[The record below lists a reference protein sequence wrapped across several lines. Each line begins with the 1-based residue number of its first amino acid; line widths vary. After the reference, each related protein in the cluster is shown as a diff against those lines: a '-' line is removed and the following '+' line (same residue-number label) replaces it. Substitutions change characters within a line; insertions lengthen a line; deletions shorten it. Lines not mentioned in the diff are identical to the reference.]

1 MYRYDNFLGILL
13 ASLFPLVFAG
23 VAQPGQT
30 PKGEPQRR
38 THIFNVGDP
47 EVAGSKTPLSE
58 TPAPGT
64 WCVKAISPALWRRVM
79 SYGARKRDSPGS
91 IATSGIGHVGLKVS
105 DLETSVEFYRNI
117 LGLDSRAS
125 GLGVARI
132 PSGRDTL
139 VLHEKGLGTS
149 GFHFGFRV
157 DSSSTVDEWQ
167 AWLRARNTI
176 IYEDVTEEKYRSI
189 KIRDPDGYLIEIFC
203 DERAISE

>member
-1 MYRYDNFLGILL
+1 LSVL
-13 ASLFPLVFAG
+13 AAFFPLVLDG
-23 VAQPGQT
+23 VAQPMPA

-38 THIFNVGDP
+38 THIFNVGDQ

-125 GLGVARI
+125 GLGVARSR
-132 PSGRDTL
+132 SGCEAL
-139 VLHEKGLGTS
+139 VWNETGLG
-149 GFHFGFRV
+149 
-157 DSSSTVDEWQ
+157 
-167 AWLRARNTI
+167 
-176 IYEDVTEEKYRSI
+176 
-189 KIRDPDGYLIEIFC
+189 
-203 DERAISE
+203 